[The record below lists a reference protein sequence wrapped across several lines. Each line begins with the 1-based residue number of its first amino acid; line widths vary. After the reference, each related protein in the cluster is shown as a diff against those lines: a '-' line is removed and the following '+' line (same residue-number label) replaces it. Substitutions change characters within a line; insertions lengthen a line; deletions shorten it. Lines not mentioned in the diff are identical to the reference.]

1 MEKIILD
8 EKSWRYKLCRQGEQ
22 YILSV
27 PCGGA
32 ALYELDIPVDQ
43 ATAEA
48 GLHDPAL
55 LELLAADQKL
65 NGRCRGAGCRAG
77 AACR

>member
-8 EKSWRYKLCRQGEQ
+8 EKSWRHKLCKQGEH
-22 YILSV
+22 YVLSV

-55 LELLAADQKL
+55 LELLATSVQQDP
-65 NGRCRGAGCRAG
+65 
-77 AACR
+77 AAYVAIHRSH